1 MHVEQP
7 SVPALEPVWLVE
19 AAYVENAAEA
29 RVPFRTAHLAR
40 VHELKDLGVVIE
52 AGAFADAS
60 ASLLIVRADD
70 EESALELCR
79 GDVYWQNGIWVDLKA
94 RAFGRVP

>member
-1 MHVEQP
+1 MPVEQP